1 MKALALACALLFV
14 GANVANAQFTG
25 SGHDFSD
32 GVTHTTDSTY
42 LADATEGVWNPT
54 ADKCNVCHEAHTPG
68 FANPLWHR
76 NMSVSATFTVY
87 GDPSLPSGSLDATVG
102 QPDGETLMCLTC
114 HDGVAG
120 LDQYG
125 WANAFGPGTGG
136 TSKYVPPHPFG
147 GNLSSDHPVS
157 LVYDAGLATAAGF
170 LFDPTTQAVP
180 TQTAFNGFVQNGTI
194 QNVLLGANDKLQCSS
209 CHDVHNKWAN
219 DHLLNVP
226 YTSSEICE
234 TCHDKG

>member
-102 QPDGETLMCLTC
+102 QPDGETVMCLTC

-125 WANAFGPGTGG
+125 WANAFGPGTGVATG
-136 TSKYVPPHPFG
+136 YVPPHPFG
-147 GNLSSDHPVS
+147 GNLAADHPVS
-157 LVYDAGLATAAGF
+157 FVYDAGLATTDGF

>member
-14 GANVANAQFTG
+14 GANVANAQFTD
-25 SGHDFSD
+25 SAHDFSD

-136 TSKYVPPHPFG
+136 TSGYVPPHPFG
-147 GNLSSDHPVS
+147 GDLSSDHPVS
-157 LVYDAGLATAAGF
+157 FVYDAGLATTDGF

-194 QNVLLGANDKLQCSS
+194 QNVLLGANDKMQCSS